1 MIKRGGFLLLLA
13 LCAFSNSLFGQ
24 ESEPLE
30 AVPYDPSFWAHELRL
45 DSEQRNKIES
55 INAGFYEQ
63 LKSRPSPAQ
72 LQTYL
77 EERQESIL
85 GTFHT
90 RQKRRWEKI
99 VNSL

>member
-1 MIKRGGFLLLLA
+1 MIKPGVILLTLVICTL
-13 LCAFSNSLFGQ
+13 SGPLFGQ
-24 ESEPLE
+24 EAESLE

-45 DSEQRNKIES
+45 DSEQRNKIEA

-63 LKSRPSPAQ
+63 LKSRPSPGQ

-90 RQKRRWEKI
+90 RQKRKWSKI